1 MPLVR
6 IDIRKNDDPLFAKN
20 IGEVIYRALR
30 AAMNVPDKDNFQILN
45 EHDAAH
51 FIYDPAYLGIARTD
65 GLVYI
70 QITLNE
76 GRTLDQ
82 KKAALQSHRRG
93 ASYGAC
99 DQERRR
105 LHQPGRG
112 KEGELVLRQRRRP
125 VRQLN
130 RVGVRRS
137 AHG

>member
-6 IDIRKNDDPLFAKN
+6 IDIRKNDDPLFAKK
-20 IGEVIYRALR
+20 IGEVIYRSLR

-82 KKAALQSHRRG
+82 KKQLYKAIAEGLLTALAIR
-93 ASYGAC
+93 
-99 DQERRR
+99 
-105 LHQPGRG
+105 
-112 KEGELVLRQRRRP
+112 KEDVFINLVEVKKENWSFGNGDAQYA
-125 VRQLN
+125 N
-130 RVGVRRS
+130 
-137 AHG
+137 

>member
-82 KKAALQSHRRG
+82 KKQLYKAIAEGLLTALAIR
-93 ASYGAC
+93 
-99 DQERRR
+99 
-105 LHQPGRG
+105 
-112 KEGELVLRQRRRP
+112 KEDVFINLVEVKKENWSFGNGDAQYA
-125 VRQLN
+125 N
-130 RVGVRRS
+130 
-137 AHG
+137 

>member
-6 IDIRKNDDPLFAKN
+6 IDIRKNDDPLFAKK

-82 KKAALQSHRRG
+82 KKQLYKAIAEGLLTALAIR
-93 ASYGAC
+93 
-99 DQERRR
+99 
-105 LHQPGRG
+105 
-112 KEGELVLRQRRRP
+112 KEDVFINLVEVKKENWSFGNGDAQYA
-125 VRQLN
+125 N
-130 RVGVRRS
+130 
-137 AHG
+137 